1 MTYPPQQPGGW
12 PDQSW
17 PQSAPYGDPSA
28 YPASGGPAQPG
39 SPAPYQPGSPAPYP
53 PPYGYGGYGQPV
65 VPSGPGTNG
74 MSIAALVVSLVGAV
88 SLICYGGGG
97 LLGIVGAILG
107 HVARRQIRERGENGD
122 GMALAGIIIG
132 WIVTALGVAIVALIV
147 IFVVWAVRNAPT
159 YNPTPYAT

>member
-17 PQSAPYGDPSA
+17 PAPAQYGDPSG
-28 YPASGGPAQPG
+28 YPGSGGPSGHPTGGDPSGYPG
-39 SPAPYQPGSPAPYP
+39 S
-53 PPYGYGGYGQPV
+53 GG
-65 VPSGPGTNG
+65 PSGYPAGPMAPASHTNG

-88 SLICYGGGG
+88 GLICYGAGGV
-97 LLGIVGAILG
+97 LGIVGAILG
-107 HVARRQIRERGENGD
+107 HVARKQIRERGEGGD

-132 WIVTALGVAIVALIV
+132 WITTALAVVIVALVI

-159 YNPTPYAT
+159 YNPTPFPS